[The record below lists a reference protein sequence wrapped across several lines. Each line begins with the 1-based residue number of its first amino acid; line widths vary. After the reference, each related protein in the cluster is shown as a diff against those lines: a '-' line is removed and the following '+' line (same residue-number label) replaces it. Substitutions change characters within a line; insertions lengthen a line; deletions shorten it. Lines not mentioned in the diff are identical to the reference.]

1 ARGREVQEDVARE
14 ERAREDEAAVAAPA
28 GDAHPGEEDLEA
40 LPPQGLFDLGLAL
53 ASRPD
58 GEPAGGVGGADEPD
72 IRRRASSDHGTTSG
86 SSAGGPKGAAAASAV
101 PIDSRRAS
109 TSVTPW

>member
-1 ARGREVQEDVARE
+1 MQEDVARE
-14 ERAREDEAAVAAPA
+14 ERAREDEAAVAPPA
-28 GDAHPGEEDLEA
+28 GDAHAGEEDLEA
-40 LPPQGLFDLGLAL
+40 LAPQGLFDLGLAL

-72 IRRRASSDHGTTSG
+72 IRRRASSDHGTTSRS
-86 SSAGGPKGAAAASAV
+86 SSASGPKGAAAASAV